1 MLAVASRR
9 AMTNPITREELRCAL
24 DSLTVVDALPPA
36 QYGQRHLPGAINV
49 VAEDSDEHVA
59 GVLPDK
65 AAAIVTYSTD
75 AGCSR
80 GPALAARLQALGHTD
95 VRSYRDGIEDWVGA
109 GLPVDRPRA
118 VSLNL
123 ADLATGPTAAL
134 FEGHPRA
141 GVDISIFV
149 VRTPPG
155 RAVELHVHPY
165 AETFLLLEGR
175 GRWTRGEEVAGARA
189 AGHARRAAR
198 YAARLS
204 QHRRRAAAR
213 RVRARARH
221 PAPDVARPRP
231 CLGTT
236 DEFGRPASFHP

>member
-1 MLAVASRR
+1 
-9 AMTNPITREELRCAL
+9 MTTLISREELRSAL

-36 QYGQRHLPGAINV
+36 PFGQRHLPGAINV

-59 GVLPDK
+59 GILPDK

-75 AGCSR
+75 ADCTR
-80 GPALAARLQALGHTD
+80 GPDLAARLQALGYTD
-95 VRSYRDGIEDWVGA
+95 VRSYREGIADWVGA
-109 GLPVDRPRA
+109 GLPVDRPQA
-118 VSLNL
+118 IELNL
-123 ADLATGPTAAL
+123 AELATGPTAAL

-175 GRWTRGEEVAGARA
+175 GRWTRGEDVLELTPQDMVVVPPDTPHGFRNV
-189 AGHARRAAR
+189 GDVPLLVVSVHERGTLRQTW
-198 YAARLS
+198 LGKE
-204 QHRRRAAAR
+204 
-213 RVRARARH
+213 
-221 PAPDVARPRP
+221 PA
-231 CLGTT
+231 
-236 DEFGRPASFHP
+236 